1 MQASTHRLTIVQ
13 RRVVGLAGHPR
24 VVSTAWRKAQVA
36 CNHPRP
42 ARNWWQTAVLTQRRW
57 WAASSSSGAGPNPA
71 DESDPYKV
79 LGVSKSASA
88 DEIKKAYRKLALKWH
103 PDRHPA
109 EKRAAAERNF
119 SAVANA
125 YEVLS
130 NPQTRSQHDAGGY
143 QSGGGFP
150 HQGFHGH
157 GGFAHGTNI
166 RTQQD
171 AERLFKE
178 AFGGQSIQELFGQLF
193 GQASPALLQTGMT
206 VQVLP
211 DAHAVVRACRESGID
226 GTHDHLRRRALG
238 RQGRIVKVDHSDQ
251 TVKVR
256 VDGVGDVW
264 FGVRAVQ
271 SLSGVA
277 SASPFDLS
285 FRGFPGTMGAGS
297 GRVVQM
303 KQEMVR
309 RPDGRTAMRITR
321 TIQLPDGSFSNET
334 SETIVE

>member
-1 MQASTHRLTIVQ
+1 MQACPQRLAAVRQ
-13 RRVVGLAGHPR
+13 HVVGLAGR
-24 VVSTAWRKAQVA
+24 QKVASISWRHALRA

-42 ARNWWQTAVLTQRRW
+42 ANSWWMNAALTQQRC
-57 WAASSSSGAGPNPA
+57 WAASSSSGSSKHPA

-79 LGVSKSASA
+79 LGVSKGASA
-88 DEIKKAYRKLALKWH
+88 DEIKDAYRKLAMKWH

-109 EKRAAAERNF
+109 EKRTAAERNF

-125 YEVLS
+125 YELLS
-130 NPQTRSQHDAGGY
+130 NPQARAQHDAGGY
-143 QSGGGFP
+143 ASGSGFP
-150 HQGFHGH
+150 HQGFHGNS
-157 GGFAHGTNI
+157 GFPSGTNI

-193 GQASPALLQTGMT
+193 GSSSPAFLQTGMT

-211 DAHAVVRACRESGID
+211 DAHAVVRACRECGID
-226 GTHDHLRRRALG
+226 GEFDHLRRRALG
-238 RQGRIVKVDHSDQ
+238 RQGRILKVDHSDQ

-264 FGVRAVQ
+264 FGARAVQ
-271 SLSGVA
+271 SSGGAA
-277 SASPFDLS
+277 SASPFDFPS
-285 FRGFPGTMGAGS
+285 RGFPGMGGGS

-309 RPDGRTAMRITR
+309 RPDGRTVMRVTR
-321 TIQLPDGSFSNET
+321 TIQLPNGSFSHET
-334 SETIVE
+334 SESIVE

>member
-1 MQASTHRLTIVQ
+1 MQAYTHRLAMVQ

-24 VVSTAWRKAQVA
+24 VVSTAWRKALAA

-42 ARNWWQTAVLTQRRW
+42 ERNWWQTAVLTQRRW
-57 WAASSSSGAGPNPA
+57 WAASSSSGAGTNPA

-88 DEIKKAYRKLALKWH
+88 DEVKKAYRKLALKWH

-109 EKRAAAERNF
+109 DKRAAAERNF

-130 NPQTRSQHDAGGY
+130 NPQTRAQHDAGGY

-150 HQGFHGH
+150 HQGFHGNS
-157 GGFAHGTNI
+157 GFGYGTNI

-206 VQVLP
+206 VQVLT

-226 GTHDHLRRRALG
+226 GTNDHLRRRALG
-238 RQGRIVKVDHSDQ
+238 RRGRIMKVDHSDQ

-264 FGVRAVQ
+264 LGVRAVQ

-277 SASPFDLS
+277 SASPFDSS
-285 FRGFPGTMGAGS
+285 FGGFPGTMGGGS

-309 RPDGRTAMRITR
+309 RPDGRTAMRVTR